1 MSVNKR
7 NSEGYYDPTAYEA
20 LVKIEREARQAHA
33 FRPMVYI
40 CSPLS
45 GSIAANQRSA
55 RRYQLCDFTTERF
68 FHLKY
73 GSNRIS
79 VSHDGLNTVKMMVE
93 GKISYET
100 V

>member
-1 MSVNKR
+1 MDNELFETGR
-7 NSEGYYDPTAYEA
+7 YEGLIMADHK
-20 LVKIEREARQAHA
+20 LVVDATGIPYSITER
-33 FRPMVYI
+33 
-40 CSPLS
+40 
-45 GSIAANQRSA
+45 GAADDIVA
-55 RRYQLCDFTTERF
+55 DRYQLCDFTTERF
-68 FHLKY
+68 FHLKH